1 MRLLLN
7 RKNEHGDRVERE
19 TGKIVR
25 HVYSMVR
32 SEASPFQGH
41 LRNDVLHLYEATCQ
55 LGAMIFVPR
64 ARVTWKHRF
73 DGQRTERGHQQ
84 SMSH

>member
-1 MRLLLN
+1 
-7 RKNEHGDRVERE
+7 
-19 TGKIVR
+19 
-25 HVYSMVR
+25 MVR

-41 LRNDVLHLYEATCQ
+41 LRNDVLHLYEAACQ
-55 LGAMIFVPR
+55 RDAMMLFVPR
-64 ARVTWKHRF
+64 ARSTWKHQF